1 MKHGPLYQTC
11 QLNHYHINKHQS
23 DTSFGRI
30 TRLPLLTLFVLYC
43 LMIVLPFDSK
53 ALDPVNTD
61 SVPLAA
67 NSIPADQQQD
77 KKAESIARDGKLL
90 RSELWHPFEAQLAKG
105 DFFVSPK
112 GNDNWS
118 GTLSEP
124 NQTGSDG
131 PFATIER
138 ARRAVRELK
147 SRVYLPKGKAIDA
160 RYVGTSYPYWKG
172 KDIVVFIRQGFY
184 TLSEPLVFS
193 PEDGGER
200 VETNLPSGAFEWHHL
215 RDNYVTY
222 SAYPGEKPVI
232 SGALPVT
239 GWKKI
244 NNVWVASFTKKEVPV
259 LIANGKKQI
268 LARTPDKGY
277 FTLRKTPATSSE
289 IPYKPGDI
297 QKWGDMQDNRIAILL
312 RWRTAYNVID
322 RIDEKSQIA
331 YLKTPEDGPDK
342 NNGLLVVPPRYWIE
356 NVRAFLDAPGEWF
369 FDKNK
374 QEICYLPAPGITDPN
389 QANLSVPQLNQ
400 LVQIRGAEN
409 KPVRN
414 LRFYGLI
421 FEGAKENFRDFPHYY
436 DPTPGCIAVTYENA
450 YDCEFAHSELRA
462 CGGVGMSIGSGCFNM
477 RIFRN
482 TFDGLEQGAIGV
494 TGANDLKSG
503 KLNQITRE
511 TRIEYNIFSECG
523 LGGGITLGV
532 GGTLRTTISRNYF
545 TKSGRPYTID
555 CGAGGL
561 EGSITGDCVV
571 EYNHFEDV
579 QNDADDAGVIVV
591 TGMTFNSFVRNNLI
605 HRVHRGF
612 FSDNVAFWFDNMSSN
627 WSVTNNI
634 YYDIEQGE
642 MKTCGTYLSD
652 NRYADNFMI
661 EPPVNTPEQIIEGDP
676 QLKCSNLQIT
686 FNGKSVAGL
695 VPSGSIVKVKADVA
709 NGGSSG
715 TAPVTMFFNRKVF
728 DSKPFPVIRN
738 NVRTIEFELRLNEP
752 GQQEIAIGETKP
764 QVITVQGEKPK
775 ITFDKIHCSEESLL
789 SGESLRVSALAN
801 NLQSEDLQ
809 AEIILYANGKVL
821 KTQSVKLAKNESKE
835 VYFDITPEIGN
846 YPVRIGNSD
855 EVWLKVLK
863 CKEINME
870 KQKLFT
876 YISPKAKPAAVE
888 VVQKENRYIVKAS
901 GWDFYHAE
909 DAYATVY
916 LKQLKG
922 DFVATV
928 KIASFGNRTSEW
940 YRSGLFVRNDISRS
954 FDVDRGSKGS
964 VLMFSTPGRA
974 GIEYDEFGNGC
985 MHKAASENL
994 PENSP
999 TPLWIRLERHGDRF
1013 TGYISL
1019 DGKNWIIKR
1028 QTNQIPGIEKGVD
1041 LGLAAGAPDQ
1051 KQYTVEFADWKIKVE
1066 DE

>member
-1 MKHGPLYQTC
+1 MNNDTKNRKFQPGRKI
-11 QLNHYHINKHQS
+11 LNIPIIRFWHERSPGFLIPILLLFN
-23 DTSFGRI
+23 TI
-30 TRLPLLTLFVLYC
+30 LLTLSGVSF
-43 LMIVLPFDSK
+43 
-53 ALDPVNTD
+53 ATE
-61 SVPLAA
+61 
-67 NSIPADQQQD
+67 QD
-77 KKAESIARDGKLL
+77 KNRGQKVRDGKLL
-90 RSELWHPFEAQLAKG
+90 RSEIWQPFDAQVAYG
-105 DFFVSPK
+105 DFFVSPQ

-118 GTLSEP
+118 GMLATP
-124 NQTGSDG
+124 NTANSDG
-131 PFATIER
+131 PFATIGR
-138 ARRAVRELK
+138 AKNAVRELK

-184 TLSEPLVFS
+184 TLNEPLVFT

-232 SGALPVT
+232 SGAVPVT
-239 GWKKI
+239 GWKKE
-244 NNVWVASFTKKEVPV
+244 NERWVAPFKGTEIPV
-259 LIANGKKQI
+259 LIANGKKQV
-268 LARTPDKGY
+268 LARTPNAGY
-277 FTLRKTPATSSE
+277 FTLRKTPSSTSE
-289 IPYKPGDI
+289 IPYQPGDI
-297 QKWGDMQDNRIAILL
+297 KKWSDMQDNRIVLLL

-322 RIDEKSQIA
+322 RIDEKSQTA
-331 YLKTPEDGPDK
+331 FLKTPEDGPDK
-342 NNGLLVVPPRYWIE
+342 NNGLLVVPPRYYIE
-356 NVRAFLDAPGEWF
+356 NVKEFLDAPGEWF

-374 QEICYLPAPGITDPN
+374 QEISYIPAEGIKDPN
-389 QANLSVPQLNQ
+389 LASLSVPVINR
-400 LVQIRGAEN
+400 LVQLKGNED

-421 FEGAKENFRDFPHYY
+421 FEGAKENFRNFPHYY
-436 DPTPGCIAVTYENA
+436 DPTPGCVAVTCEYA
-450 YDCEFAHSELRA
+450 YDCEFAHSGLRA
-462 CGGVGMSIGSGCFNM
+462 CGGVGMSVGPGCFNL
-477 RIFRN
+477 RIFKN
-482 TFDGLEQGAIGV
+482 TFDGLEQGALGV
-494 TGANDLKSG
+494 SGTTDMKNG

-511 TRIEYNIFSECG
+511 TRIEHNIFSECG

-532 GGTLRTTISRNYF
+532 GGTVHTTISRNYF

-561 EGSITGDCVV
+561 EGSITSDCII

-591 TGMTFNSFVRNNLI
+591 TGMTFNSFVRHNII

-627 WSVTNNI
+627 WTVTNNI

-652 NRYADNFMI
+652 NHYADNFLI
-661 EPPVNTPEQIIEGDP
+661 EPPKVAPEQFIEGDP
-676 QLKCSNLQIT
+676 LFTCSNLSVT
-686 FNGKSVAGL
+686 FNGKPIGGPL
-695 VPSGSIVKVKADVA
+695 TTGSIIKVRADVA
-709 NGGSSG
+709 NSGSSG
-715 TAPVTMFFNRKVF
+715 TASVNLYIDRKIVEC
-728 DSKPFPVIRN
+728 KPFPVIRN
-738 NVRTIEFELRLNEP
+738 NTRTIEFDLRLNDSGE
-752 GQQEIAIGETKP
+752 QEIAVGETRP
-764 QVITVQGEKPK
+764 QVLLVQGEKPK
-775 ITFDKIHCSEESLL
+775 IVFDKIQISEESLL
-789 SGESLRVSALAN
+789 SGESVRVTALAT
-801 NLQSEDLQ
+801 NLQSEAIQSD
-809 AEIILYANGKVL
+809 IILFADGKE
-821 KTQSVKLAKNESKE
+821 AKHQKVYFKSKEYKE
-835 VYFDITPEIGN
+835 VYFDLIPEVGS

-855 EVWLKVLK
+855 EVMLKVLK
-863 CKEINME
+863 CRELNMI
-870 KQKLFT
+870 KQKLYT
-876 YISPKAKPAAVE
+876 YISPKSKPAGVE
-888 VVQKENRYIVKAS
+888 VIQKENRYIIKAS

-922 DFVATV
+922 DFVSTV
-928 KIASFGNRTSEW
+928 KIVAFGNRTSEW
-940 YRSGLFVRNDISRS
+940 YRSGLFVRNDISKS

-999 TPLWIRLERHGDRF
+999 TPVWIRLERHGDRF
-1013 TGYISL
+1013 TGYVSL

-1028 QTNQIPGIEKGVD
+1028 QTNQIPGIEKAVD

-1051 KQYTVEFADWKIKVE
+1051 KQYSVEFEEWKIKVE